1 MVDDEEDVG
10 DDDDTDTEDERE
22 RDDIVARECAF
33 DAFFDRE
40 ADRVDPEGDVEVI
53 RKGPLVFLFNAMIDE
68 TCPATEFVSFT
79 IFSAKP
85 LTYLGFLRQSR
96 NANRSPVEAGVVKG
110 ARSLSSCESSFKVC
124 RLDFGV
130 GGKCDL
136 VLTFVRRG

>member
-1 MVDDEEDVG
+1 VDEEEDDEG

-68 TCPATEFVSFT
+68 TCSCPSATVSVSFT

-85 LTYLGFLRQSR
+85 LTYLGFSR
-96 NANRSPVEAGVVKG
+96 
-110 ARSLSSCESSFKVC
+110 
-124 RLDFGV
+124 
-130 GGKCDL
+130 
-136 VLTFVRRG
+136 